1 METTT
6 TNPLA
11 TSNPLIKMFIIR
23 WSNTIPQITLLPR
36 RNTLRTTNSQLSK
49 IETVTEIQNILRITN
64 SQPSRIE
71 TITEIQD
78 SNNHPNHPIN
88 SLHTKMTM
96 ITECP
101 KEEVTTLT
109 TKLSRKLTEIIALK
123 SLNMTHL
130 SWSCVVKVVEESLI
144 LTVLRSIKL
153 FAEKFSKRKE
163 KSLMLNSTEL

>member
-23 WSNTIPQITLLPR
+23 WSSTIPQITLLPR
-36 RNTLRTTNSQLSK
+36 RNTLRT
-49 IETVTEIQNILRITN
+49 TN

-78 SNNHPNHPIN
+78 SNNHPNQPIN

-130 SWSCVVKVVEESLI
+130 SWSCVVKVVEESLTEKH
-144 LTVLRSIKL
+144 LKNMLRLASW
-153 FAEKFSKRKE
+153 
-163 KSLMLNSTEL
+163 SL